1 MFTEGVV
8 EPCGF
13 GEFLVGG
20 GEVVDCGVGG
30 GGREVDGVR
39 LDAKD
44 GAVVGMERGKR
55 V

>member
-8 EPCGF
+8 EPRSF
-13 GEFLVGG
+13 GEFLGGG

-30 GGREVDGVR
+30 GGREVDCVR

-44 GAVVGMERGKR
+44 GAVVGMERRER